1 MVRFIENEL
10 SSLRDEVVQMWNL
23 VYSQLQRAKTAVI
36 NLDRKAAQQIA
47 VRERRVD
54 AFDLKIDSD
63 VEDYIAL
70 YTPVA
75 VDLRFV
81 LAMLKINTD
90 LERIGDYADGI
101 ARFVGDVEANTI
113 DAALLKDLQLE
124 EMFGIVFD
132 MMEGLQHAFVTENVE
147 EAFTALAQD
156 DMLDKMNRAATTV
169 LVEYARKNPD
179 DVALCLALGGV
190 VRKLERTGDHMTN
203 IAEEIIF
210 YVDAKVLKHAEKMRA
225 REQGDDVEV

>member
-101 ARFVGDVEANTI
+101 ARFVGDVEVDAI

>member
-101 ARFVGDVEANTI
+101 ARFVGDVEVDTI

>member
-1 MVRFIENEL
+1 MVRFIEDEL
-10 SSLRDEVVQMWNL
+10 SSLRDEIVQMWNL
-23 VYSQLQRAKTAVI
+23 VYSQLQQAQMAVM
-36 NLDRKAAQQIA
+36 NLDRLAAQQIA

-63 VEDYIAL
+63 IEDYIAL

-81 LAMLKINTD
+81 LALLKINND

-101 ARFVGDVEANTI
+101 ARFVGDIEADGI
-113 DAALLKDLQLE
+113 DAQLLKDLQLG

-132 MMEGLQHAFVTENVE
+132 MMEGLQKAFVTENVE
-147 EAFTALAQD
+147 AALAAHAQD
-156 DMLDKMNRAATTV
+156 DMLDKMNRAATAT
-169 LVEYARKNPD
+169 LVEYARKSPD
-179 DVALCLALGGV
+179 NVALCLALGGV

-225 REQGDDVEV
+225 REQGGEVEV

>member
-113 DAALLKDLQLE
+113 DAVLLKDLQLE

-156 DMLDKMNRAATTV
+156 DMLDKMNRAATTA